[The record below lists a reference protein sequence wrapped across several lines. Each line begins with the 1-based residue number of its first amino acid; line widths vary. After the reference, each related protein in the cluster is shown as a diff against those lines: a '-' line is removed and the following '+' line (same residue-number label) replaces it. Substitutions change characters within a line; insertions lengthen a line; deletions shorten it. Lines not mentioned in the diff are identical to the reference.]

1 MGITRELNRSS
12 LVDGPLRVVRP
23 REVEPFEIDVTP
35 RIGITK
41 CADWPLR
48 FVIRTVG

>member
-1 MGITRELNRSS
+1 VTRGNL
-12 LVDGPLRVVRP
+12 VVRNWKRVP
-23 REVEPFEIDVTP
+23 EFEIEVTP

-48 FVIRTVG
+48 YIVKGNRFVSG